1 MIAGGTDQDFSLL
14 VFHFRIKS
22 QTGFAIDM
30 KLISR
35 VWKWPVYGW
44 FGLILAITFWILNW
58 SLSGL
63 RTQWGFFPMWLG
75 YCLAVDAMVFARK
88 GHSLLTRSPI
98 SYAALFLISVP
109 AWWLFEIINL
119 RTQNWYYM
127 GEQYFTDAQFLLFS
141 SLSFSTVMPAVFGT
155 AELAST
161 FTWIK
166 GIKCKLRFE
175 ITPAGLIA
183 LFAAGLTML
192 LMILIWPAYFF
203 CFVWLSLYLILEP
216 LNFRLKNRTLLQY
229 ISVGNWQPL
238 LALWVGCIICG
249 FFWEMWNFYSY
260 PKWIYYIP
268 FFNFLHIFEMP
279 LPGYFGYIPFS
290 MELFAIYHL
299 AIGLLKPGRLHD
311 YIRISQN
318 DDGTAV

>member
-1 MIAGGTDQDFSLL
+1 LE
-14 VFHFRIKS
+14 
-22 QTGFAIDM
+22 
-30 KLISR
+30 
-35 VWKWPVYGW
+35 WPVYGW
-44 FGLILAITFWILNW
+44 FGLVLAITFWILNW

-192 LMILIWPAYFF
+192 LLMLLWPAYFF

-249 FFWEMWNFYSY
+249 FFWEMWNFYSF

-290 MELFAIYHL
+290 MELFALYHL

-311 YIRISQN
+311 YIRISQD